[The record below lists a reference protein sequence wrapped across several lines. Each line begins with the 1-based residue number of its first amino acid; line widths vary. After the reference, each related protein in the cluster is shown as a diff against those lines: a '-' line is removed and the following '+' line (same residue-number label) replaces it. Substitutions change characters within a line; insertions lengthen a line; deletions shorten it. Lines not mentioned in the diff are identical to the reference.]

1 MRWAAGVRGRSS
13 SHQGSHAQYL
23 QSTWAHRNTT
33 EAQSTEKIPH
43 NVQIITLALFSEVK
57 PQCFPNQTDHK
68 TKVRRAWWWCTAEV
82 GLLWISDIYSYD
94 IVVASSSSFTQ
105 SVDVCLERVHD
116 ILWFSWCPGRNEGK
130 PGQFSLTTSKT
141 TSTKQGQLELSQQLE
156 HTEDVKQLMFTLSCR
171 LQEGAS
177 GVRGRNYWTSFTKKK
192 WPSLVVKGTI
202 LWTRGLGQKMK
213 QDTAGNWFWTQC
225 A

>member
-68 TKVRRAWWWCTAEV
+68 TKVRRAWRWCTAEV

-94 IVVASSSSFTQ
+94 IAVASSSSFTQ

-141 TSTKQGQLELSQQLE
+141 TSTKQGQHVTWAQPAAGTHWRCKAADVHFVMPVTGRSFWCPREKLLDLVHEEKMTKSGGE
-156 HTEDVKQLMFTLSCR
+156 GNDSVNEGTGTENETGHC
-171 LQEGAS
+171 
-177 GVRGRNYWTSFTKKK
+177 W
-192 WPSLVVKGTI
+192 
-202 LWTRGLGQKMK
+202 
-213 QDTAGNWFWTQC
+213 
-225 A
+225 